1 MIDGCHVPPTSFGDH
16 LGSFTQITQN
26 QHQFYSVSSVL
37 SPGLISR
44 PHDLLTILVDEN
56 LGPDPLDDCP
66 ARKSAQTVPNTVRPI
81 HSEDVKVESAGK

>member
-56 LGPDPLDDCP
+56 LGPDPLNDCP
-66 ARKSAQTVPNTVRPI
+66 ARHQRRQYQTQCVLSTART
-81 HSEDVKVESAGK
+81 